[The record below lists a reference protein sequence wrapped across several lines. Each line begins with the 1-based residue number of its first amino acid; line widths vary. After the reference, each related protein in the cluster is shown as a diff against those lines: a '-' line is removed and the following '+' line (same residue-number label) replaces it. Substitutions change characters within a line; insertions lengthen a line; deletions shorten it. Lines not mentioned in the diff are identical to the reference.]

1 MCHNSQEQCLDSS
14 LSAMDHQSKGTGVYF
29 DGFWRLQL
37 LLTFEVHW
45 EVLWRPCVNHGVALV
60 SE

>member
-1 MCHNSQEQCLDSS
+1 MSLLGTHHTSQEQRLDPS

-29 DGFWRLQL
+29 DVFLRLQP

-45 EVLWRPCVNHGVALV
+45 EVL
-60 SE
+60 